1 MPLPVT
7 VQRLGVSMRTPSL
20 IAKLIAAALSVF
32 SLAGCGKD
40 EAPPKTVQETKSAQT
55 VALRNSKTDRLAFQV
70 LSESKPV
77 EPIYVGR
84 SQVAV
89 TRTFTTKNEWK
100 KILEQVDPIL
110 AGQNMA
116 LAGVYQ
122 FGSPKQISM
131 VDGVAGFTVPETMR
145 EALSP
150 PVKKGKGK
158 QIRLVD
164 ADYASSQ
171 LNVIAV
177 LRGSLDG
184 LFRDHEPAFKKYC
197 NGFADTKPGV
207 CLRFEGFRPPAN
219 VMILSAV
226 PN

>member
-1 MPLPVT
+1 MH
-7 VQRLGVSMRTPSL
+7 TPSL

-40 EAPPKTVQETKSAQT
+40 EAPLSTGQEAKPAQT
-55 VALRNSKTDRLAFQV
+55 VHLQNGKTDRLAFQV
-70 LSESKPV
+70 VSESKPV
-77 EPIYVGR
+77 EPIYVGG

-89 TRTFTTKNEWK
+89 ARTFTTRNEWE
-100 KILEQVDPIL
+100 KIIKQVDPIL

-131 VDGVAGFTVPETMR
+131 VDDVAGFAVPEAMR
-145 EALSP
+145 EALLP

-158 QIRLVD
+158 LVRIVS
-164 ADYASSQ
+164 ADFASSQ
-171 LNVIAV
+171 LTVIAV

-197 NGFADTKPGV
+197 GGFADIKPGV
-207 CLRFEGFRPPAN
+207 CLRFDGSRAPVN
-219 VMILSAV
+219 GMVMSAI
-226 PN
+226 PH